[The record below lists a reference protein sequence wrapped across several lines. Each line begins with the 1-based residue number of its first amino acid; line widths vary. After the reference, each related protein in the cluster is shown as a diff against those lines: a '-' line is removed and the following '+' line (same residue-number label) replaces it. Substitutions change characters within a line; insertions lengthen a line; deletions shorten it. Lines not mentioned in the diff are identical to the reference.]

1 LTLEKSRFTGYSKS
15 INWRRQVAEVNE
27 MSDLSERNALQRKDA
42 LLFVGDHAAIDF
54 INTVHM
60 VDGVLTDTLHSD
72 DDVRRW
78 MARSE
83 LPLAGSSTKWAD
95 GELLNAA
102 RHLREIAVEGLESR
116 KAKRRFPM
124 GELNAFLSH
133 ALSYPQLEAKGS
145 QSRVKRSYLARVPQ
159 EFLAPVAEAV
169 ADLLANANF
178 DLIRQCAGEKCVLW
192 FYDRTKSHHRRFC
205 SAALCGNR
213 AKVSAYRARQ
223 RRRRR

>member
-1 LTLEKSRFTGYSKS
+1 MKSNSSKRDVSEK
-15 INWRRQVAEVNE
+15 
-27 MSDLSERNALQRKDA
+27 KDD

-60 VDGVLTDTLHSD
+60 VSGVLTDTLNSD

-83 LPLAGSSTKWAD
+83 LLLAGPSTGWAD
-95 GELLNAA
+95 GELLHAA
-102 RHLREIAVEGLESR
+102 RQLREIAVKGLESR
-116 KAKRRFPM
+116 KAKKRFPVA
-124 GELNAFLSH
+124 ELNAFLSH
-133 ALSYPQLEAKGS
+133 SLSYPQLVADGS
-145 QSRVKRSYLARVPQ
+145 YSRIKRSYVARTPR

-169 ADLLANANF
+169 ADLLANADF
-178 DLIRQCAGEKCVLW
+178 DLIRRCAGEKCVLW
-192 FYDRTKSHHRRFC
+192 FYDHTKSHHRRFC

-223 RRRRR
+223 EQRSR